1 MFLRRF
7 ALLKARKFNVAVEV
21 VLNFRILA
29 LNFSRYPKFANSS
42 PLNLRVKFR
51 APIVKFAL
59 NLSQNLFIIAK
70 NRRILAK
77 IQTHRAHVAIE
88 RILDAV

>member
-29 LNFSRYPKFANSS
+29 LNFSRYPKICKFFAFKFTRLVSLRS
-42 PLNLRVKFR
+42 LNL
-51 APIVKFAL
+51 L
-59 NLSQNLFIIAK
+59 
-70 NRRILAK
+70 
-77 IQTHRAHVAIE
+77 
-88 RILDAV
+88 